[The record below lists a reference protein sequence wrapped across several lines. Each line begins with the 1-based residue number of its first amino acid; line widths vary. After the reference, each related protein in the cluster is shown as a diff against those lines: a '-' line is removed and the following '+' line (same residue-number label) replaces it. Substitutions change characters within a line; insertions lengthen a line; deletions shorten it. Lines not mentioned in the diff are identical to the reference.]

1 MMSVVLARSSDG
13 DEEMTDG
20 STFADI
26 WSALQETNSN
36 LQKCNEIINKFYFDT
51 DTKPKRMAVAHE
63 EATFTLSENSTLIGV
78 GCMDHSCQT
87 KHPPEMSLEMTENNR
102 STEKIDSDKKRSI
115 KVQNNASAAARPQP
129 PKTSARKPK
138 PKSGRRS
145 KTVAKLR
152 KRLSALKREV
162 RVRDLRLGQLEG
174 AVGALADLSTR
185 SQRAYYVLLHE
196 IARQLFE
203 TADLL
208 QVGGCDPSD
217 SPAPTAS
224 LAPWFETLYLLSR
237 RIKQRLLQSRPTTG
251 TPTQNGSL
259 EIRLTEIM
267 SRLETSL
274 SFYPRGNANRDS

>member
-1 MMSVVLARSSDG
+1 MMSVVVARSLDG
-13 DEEMTDG
+13 DEDMADG
-20 STFADI
+20 STLADI

-51 DTKPKRMAVAHE
+51 DTKPKRIAVAHE

-78 GCMDHSCQT
+78 GCMDHSYQT
-87 KHPPEMSLEMTENNR
+87 KLPPEMTENNR
-102 STEKIDSDKKRSI
+102 STENIDSDKKHSL

-129 PKTSARKPK
+129 PKTSARKSK

-208 QVGGCDPSD
+208 QVGGCDPSAR
-217 SPAPTAS
+217 PAPTAS

-237 RIKQRLLQSRPTTG
+237 KIKQRLLQSRTTME

-259 EIRLTEIM
+259 EIRSGLKI
-267 SRLETSL
+267 SAKKD
-274 SFYPRGNANRDS
+274 FV